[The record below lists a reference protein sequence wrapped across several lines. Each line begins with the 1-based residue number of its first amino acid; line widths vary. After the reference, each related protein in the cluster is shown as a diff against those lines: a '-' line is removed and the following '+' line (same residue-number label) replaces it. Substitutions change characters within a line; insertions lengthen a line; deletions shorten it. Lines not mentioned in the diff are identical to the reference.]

1 MDCSPPGSSV
11 HGILQTGILEWVAM
25 PSSRGSSR
33 LRYWTCVFWDSC
45 IAGKYFTA
53 EPHWGSATSGGK
65 PHWLAWGSYITWFV
79 NSFVFCASIG
89 VLLRVFLLDLADILI
104 GPSFWPAS
112 AFLGH
117 IDALWLG
124 DFSIYQHLFIQA
136 IYPVVSTLTL
146 EVIISVQVTE
156 LTFHSLTF

>member
-25 PSSRGSSR
+25 PSSRGSSW

-45 IAGKYFTA
+45 IAGEYFTA
-53 EPHWGSATSGGK
+53 EPPGK
-65 PHWLAWGSYITWFV
+65 PHWLVWGSYITWFV
-79 NSFVFCASIG
+79 NSFVFCANIG
-89 VLLRVFLLDLADILI
+89 VQLRVFLLDLADILI
-104 GPSFWPAS
+104 GLSFWPAS

-136 IYPVVSTLTL
+136 ICQVVSTLTL